1 MEELAVPQ
9 FNTMFVSYFTLVA
22 AVGRIMLHQNRQRA
36 WIVPTFATTMIAAF
50 GCVEV
55 ISWIL
60 STSVLE
66 AIVDTAMSNML
77 AELLKA
83 YLIVDLVYSAFWHPD
98 QLALLDGWIH
108 HIVYIIVMEKLQH
121 SYQIHCARPL
131 WIMEIPAAI
140 RAWTSIGILTPQ
152 VGDRWFGATFVAF
165 RIVWPAYVITQILAQ
180 TWVFNFIMLV
190 IVAHTGWFAVWMRR
204 RNNRPLVDGEL

>member
-1 MEELAVPQ
+1 
-9 FNTMFVSYFTLVA
+9 
-22 AVGRIMLHQNRQRA
+22 
-36 WIVPTFATTMIAAF
+36 
-50 GCVEV
+50 
-55 ISWIL
+55 
-60 STSVLE
+60 
-66 AIVDTAMSNML
+66 
-77 AELLKA
+77 
-83 YLIVDLVYSAFWHPD
+83 
-98 QLALLDGWIH
+98 
-108 HIVYIIVMEKLQH
+108 MEKLQQ